1 MEQDKDFLIAA
12 LTESNDLLQED
23 NARLR
28 NTARVLRSVNSA
40 LRGQLKNAHANDEE
54 FRNYEHGEMNG
65 YIAVEVDYLDIDQPE
80 LGSRT

>member
-12 LTESNDLLQED
+12 LTESNDLLQGD

-28 NTARVLRSVNSA
+28 NTNKILRTVNSI
-40 LRGQLKNAHANDEE
+40 LRGQLNNAHANDEE
-54 FRNYEHGEMNG
+54 FKNYEHEGIDG
-65 YIAVEVDYLDIDQPE
+65 YVAVEVDYQDIDQPK